1 MNIFELFWSRK
12 EELLSS
18 LWIHIE
24 ITVLAMLVA
33 ILIAVPLGILLSRHK
48 KYAELVI
55 GITGVIQ
62 TVPSLALLGF
72 MIPLFG
78 IGLKPALIALVL
90 YALLPILRNTFIGIS
105 EVSPAAIE
113 AGNGMGMTRWQ
124 LLYMVQ
130 LPIALPVLIGG
141 IRTSAVWTVGVATL
155 GALIGA
161 GGLGDFIFR
170 GIATANNNLIL
181 MGAVPAAL
189 LAIFFDTALRLF
201 ETSQRI
207 ENKGKKTGR
216 FFMYFA
222 IAVLI
227 AVLAGIYAP
236 AGSNKM
242 VTVGGKNFTEQ
253 DILVEIL
260 SQTIEENTDI
270 QVVRKP
276 FLGGTSVVES
286 AMDRG
291 DVDIYA
297 EYTGTALLHILKLP
311 LETDPDKAYEIVRN
325 EYSAKKDVTWLKPL
339 GFNNTYT
346 LTMRADQATELGIEK
361 ISDLVAHGSK
371 LHLGCTAEFT
381 ERPDGY
387 PGLVKKYNFEFSK
400 LSVMDPGLVYSAV
413 RDGEVD
419 VIDAFATDGRIPAF
433 GLKVLKDD
441 KQFFPPYYAA
451 PIVRNDAL
459 HKYPELKEL
468 LNRLAGKLTDEEMA
482 KLNAQVDLDR
492 KSAAEV
498 AKNWLKEQKII

>member
-1 MNIFELFWSRK
+1 MSLFELFWDRK
-12 EELLSS
+12 EDLMSS

-33 ILIAVPLGILLSRHK
+33 ILIAVPLGIWLSRHQ

-78 IGLKPALIALVL
+78 IGVKPALIALVL

-113 AGNGMGMTRWQ
+113 AGTGMGMTRWQ
-124 LLYMVQ
+124 LLFMVQ

-141 IRTSAVWTVGVATL
+141 IRTSTVWTVGVATL

-181 MGAVPAAL
+181 LGAVPAAL
-189 LAIFFDTALRLF
+189 LAIFFDTGLRVF
-201 ETSQRI
+201 ETSQRM

-216 FFMYFA
+216 FFMYFVMA
-222 IAVLI
+222 FLI
-227 AVLAGIYAP
+227 AVFVGMYAP
-236 AGSNKM
+236 SGSNKV

-253 DILVEIL
+253 DILVELL
-260 SQTIEENTDI
+260 SQTIEKNTDI
-270 QVVRKP
+270 EVIRKP

-286 AMDRG
+286 AMNRG

-297 EYTGTALLHILKLP
+297 EYTGTALLHILKRP
-311 LETDPDKAYEIVRN
+311 VESDPEKAYGIVRD
-325 EYSAKKDVTWLKPL
+325 EYSATKDITWLTPL

-346 LTMRADQATELGIEK
+346 LTMRSAQATEMGIEK
-361 ISDLVAHGSK
+361 ISDLIPYGSV
-371 LHLGCTAEFT
+371 LRLGCTAEFS

-387 PGLVKKYNFEFSK
+387 PGLKKRYNFEFSK
-400 LSVMDPGLVYSAV
+400 VNAMDPGLVYSAA

-433 GLKVLKDD
+433 GLKVLQDD
-441 KQFFPPYYAA
+441 KNFFPPYYAA

-459 HKYPELKEL
+459 QKYPELKEV
-468 LNRLAGKLTDEEMA
+468 LNRLGGKLTNDEMA
-482 KLNAQVDLDR
+482 KLNAQVDLER
-492 KSAAEV
+492 KSPADV
-498 AKNWLKEQKII
+498 ARQWLKQQGII